1 MFSRDRCRHACMHL
15 FIVKKNT
22 QHLFPAARLAARLTE
37 ETMCAPAPPRAIFKS
52 CRRSPL
58 HAIPFAMF
66 LKPTPM
72 QERTKVMDRSS
83 ALILYTAHT
92 HTHTHLRRL
101 HLLVNEQ
108 SQKADALILYTAHPR
123 QSVIAPPPPP
133 PPSGAPSCLSMT
145 THTQQILEIQCLPS
159 RHCGNTRQATRATY
173 LDAALS
179 PERKGWG
186 ERELPPPLT
195 HTYRLRRYRGVI
207 GAI

>member
-1 MFSRDRCRHACMHL
+1 MKAWELPTSTMFSRDRCRHACMHL

-92 HTHTHLRRL
+92 HTHTPQAPPLARQRTITKSRRLDLVYCSPSPIGNSSSSSSSSLRRPQ
-101 HLLVNEQ
+101 LLVN
-108 SQKADALILYTAHPR
+108 DD
-123 QSVIAPPPPP
+123 
-133 PPSGAPSCLSMT
+133 
-145 THTQQILEIQCLPS
+145 THTAD
-159 RHCGNTRQATRATY
+159 T
-173 LDAALS
+173 
-179 PERKGWG
+179 
-186 ERELPPPLT
+186 
-195 HTYRLRRYRGVI
+195 
-207 GAI
+207 